1 MGISGLPM
9 RLWCSEVCEEK
20 EIQPRRYFSDKF
32 KLRIP
37 FCGGQYPYGPPAGSP
52 APPPPG
58 SAHRSPPASPQGA
71 QCTDPVPRHR
81 ASAAAQPRLLG
92 SLQPRIEAAAEAE
105 HVEAAEQDTV
115 MPAANKR
122 TSSRRLRR
130 SGDQQL
136 VGGIESQEGFGV
148 APHIRVVDLHQTPMG
163 RLHGGLGG
171 APGELQ
177 DG

>member
-1 MGISGLPM
+1 M
-9 RLWCSEVCEEK
+9 
-20 EIQPRRYFSDKF
+20 
-32 KLRIP
+32 
-37 FCGGQYPYGPPAGSP
+37 
-52 APPPPG
+52 
-58 SAHRSPPASPQGA
+58 
-71 QCTDPVPRHR
+71 
-81 ASAAAQPRLLG
+81 
-92 SLQPRIEAAAEAE
+92 EAAAEAE
-105 HVEAAEQDTV
+105 QVEAAEQDTV

-136 VGGIESQEGFGV
+136 VSSVDPPVGFGV
-148 APHIRVVDLHQTPMG
+148 APHLWVVDLHQTPMG